1 MGDIDFV
8 VAPRIRPNGACNA
21 IPKGPA
27 TGCYHCVV
35 TGNATR
41 RKILTLDDLYHPD
54 RKLNFDGKPAK
65 EWVWQDEEHYL
76 WRASDR
82 TDSDRVW
89 WTASVSRGTPRPLFD
104 FKQLSEAVTGRAGAE
119 PGNDPAPSVKAIDA
133 DNKAALV
140 VLNEDLYLYRIE
152 SNSATRLASR
162 IDTDAGAMFSPD
174 CRWITWV
181 QGNNIHI
188 AASGESA
195 GRGLTE
201 TGSPT
206 LLCGR
211 LDWVYQEEIYGRG
224 EFRGYWWSPDSTRIA
239 FLELDVSEVSER
251 TLPNFKSRAG
261 ETVTYRYPRA
271 GTPNP
276 IARLGIVQVS
286 KETAGTAPS
295 AVSWVDLPET
305 GDDRL
310 LIVNVAWSPDG
321 RVFSF
326 QTQNREQT
334 WLELFVVDPDS
345 GKARSVLRESS
356 KAWVRA
362 TGPPHW
368 LDDGA
373 FVWTSDRTGWS
384 HLYLHAP
391 GGQLVR
397 PITSGEWDV
406 REVHGIDNQTVYFSA
421 TERSAV
427 SVHTYRVRLDG
438 SGFERLTST
447 EGTHQSLFSP
457 GHGHFIDTWSS
468 VNSPAEVRL
477 HTADGVEIRRLE
489 ASTAPDR
496 DRYDLGRT
504 EYLQVPARDG
514 FLLEAMM
521 IKPPN
526 FDPNRKYPVLC
537 HVYGGP
543 MTPLV
548 RNAWGGPTFMW
559 HHMLAARGAIVW
571 AIDNR
576 TASGKGVE
584 SAYPAYRNFGSV
596 ELQDLEDGIQWLGNQ
611 RYIDPERIGIWGWS
625 FGGYLTVYAMTHSRL
640 FRIGI
645 AGAPVTDWE
654 LYDTIYTE
662 RYMQTPEHNPEGYR
676 GSSVLNAAS
685 DLHGKLLIVH
695 GTADDNVHLD
705 HSMQLIGAL
714 QRAHRDFEVMLY
726 PGAKH
731 GIDDPHQ
738 LYDLRRRMTDFI
750 LENL

>member
-1 MGDIDFV
+1 MN
-8 VAPRIRPNGACNA
+8 P
-21 IPKGPA
+21 
-27 TGCYHCVV
+27 YHDVV
-35 TGNATR
+35 TGDRTR
-41 RKILTLDDLYHPD
+41 PKILTLDDLYRPD
-54 RKLNFDGKPAK
+54 RKVNFDGKPGK
-65 EWVWQDEEHYL
+65 EWLWQDKGHYF
-76 WRASDR
+76 WRASDNA
-82 TDSDRVW
+82 DSSDRTW
-89 WTASVSRGTPRPLFD
+89 WTASISEGTPEPLFD
-104 FKQLSEAVTGRAGAE
+104 FEKLCEALTGRPGADGASDSL
-119 PGNDPAPSVKAIDA
+119 PTVKAIDT
-133 DNKAALV
+133 DRRAALV
-140 VLNEDLYLYRIE
+140 VLDEDLYLYRIE
-152 SNSATRLASR
+152 SDSATRIASG

-174 CRWITWV
+174 CQWITWIY
-181 QGNNIHI
+181 GNNIHI
-188 AASGESA
+188 ATSAGSA
-195 GRGLTE
+195 GRRLTE

-239 FLELDVSEVSER
+239 FLELDVSQVSEH
-251 TLPNFKSRAG
+251 TLPNFESSAG
-261 ETVTYRYPRA
+261 EAVTYRYPRA

-276 IARLGIVQVS
+276 RARLGIVRIAHEID
-286 KETAGTAPS
+286 ETAEPPATAS
-295 AVSWVDLPET
+295 DAISWVDLPET
-305 GDDRL
+305 GDNQL

-321 RVFSF
+321 RVLGV

-334 WLELFVVDPDS
+334 RLDLLLVDPETAH
-345 GKARSVLRESS
+345 ARPALRESS
-356 KAWVRA
+356 NAWVRVA
-362 TGPPHW
+362 GAPYW

-384 HLYLHAP
+384 HLYFYDAE
-391 GGQLVR
+391 GQLVR

-406 REVHGIDNQTVYFSA
+406 REVHGIDNETIYFSA

-438 SGFERLTST
+438 SGFERLTT
-447 EGTHQSLFSP
+447 AEGTHLSVFSP
-457 GHGHFIDTWSS
+457 GLGHFIDTWSS

-477 HTADGVEIRRLE
+477 HTADGAQIRRLE
-489 ASTAPDR
+489 ASTAPSP

-521 IKPPN
+521 IKPPG

-543 MTPLV
+543 LTPLV
-548 RNAWGGPTFMW
+548 RNAWGGATFMW

-576 TASGKGVE
+576 TASGKGVG
-584 SAYPAYRNFGSV
+584 SAHPAYRNFGSK

-611 RYIDPERIGIWGWS
+611 RYIDAGRIGIWGWS
-625 FGGYLTVYAMTHSRL
+625 FGGYLTAFAMTHSRL
-640 FRIGI
+640 FRMGI
-645 AGAPVTDWE
+645 AGAAVTDWR

-662 RYMQTPEHNPEGYR
+662 RYMQTPEHNPDGYLR
-676 GSSVLNAAS
+676 SSVLNAAS
-685 DLHGKLLIVH
+685 NLHGKLLIVH

-714 QRAHRDFEVMLY
+714 QRAQKDFEVMLY

-731 GIDDPHQ
+731 GFEDPDQ